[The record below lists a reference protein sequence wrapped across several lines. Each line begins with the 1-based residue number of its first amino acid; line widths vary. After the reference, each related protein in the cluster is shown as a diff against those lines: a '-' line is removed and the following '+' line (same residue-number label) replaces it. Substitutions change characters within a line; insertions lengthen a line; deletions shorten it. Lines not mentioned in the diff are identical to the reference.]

1 MAITWQSVAA
11 PSFFDSNQLN
21 IQAGNQVTRGLESLG
36 KTAQNIKQQGVTNRQ
51 ADLQNQLLNLASD
64 SGVGEKE
71 FLGRAIALGKENGLT
86 PQQSLSQIDAI
97 KNVRDQAAALT
108 ADQQLEFDTRKANLE
123 QATQLS
129 QDAIARALTQFDQQ
143 NPQVQLEQS
152 KVDAFAAGGGLG
164 KVFDNVYGGIEDS
177 GDREKTIAAVTDL
190 QLSGDYD
197 DYALGQTIEQMGVG
211 EEGVIF
217 DSALINSARFK
228 RLLKR
233 NQERFNMFKNNATKR
248 LNLEQ
253 TLAQNHSSAIRKQR
267 EDLLKFQ
274 RDSRQANLDGFSF

>member
-51 ADLQNQLLNLASD
+51 AELQNQLLNLASD

-108 ADQQLEFDTRKANLE
+108 TDQQLEFDTRKANLE
-123 QATQLS
+123 QAAQLS
-129 QDAIARALTQFDQQ
+129 QDTIARALTQFDQQ

-164 KVFDNVYGGIEDS
+164 KVFDSVYGGIEDS

-190 QLSGDYD
+190 QLGGNYD
-197 DYALGQTIEQMGVG
+197 DYVLGQTIEQMGVG

-217 DSALINSARFK
+217 DSALINSALFK

-233 NQERFNMFKNNATKR
+233 NQERFNSFKQNATKR

-274 RDSRQANLDGFSF
+274 RDARQANLDGFSF